1 MSEYRKD
8 PITGRWVI
16 IARHRAQ
23 RPRQLSASIHP
34 SRDDPCPFCSGNEA
48 MTPPEVWAS
57 RMPNTVADTPG
68 WSVRVVSNKFPALD
82 RESTWQECND
92 SIHETRPGLG
102 AHEVI
107 IESPDHVVN
116 LGNLDD
122 DRLIDVL
129 TAYRARLRAYRQD
142 RRWHYLL
149 IYKNQGDPAGATL
162 EHVHS
167 QLIALTDV
175 PREASDEIAGAKG
188 HYAATGRCIYCEC
201 IEREIALGQRVV
213 LNHDSFV
220 ALCPFAPRFAYETW
234 ILPKTHGAVFEQI
247 SEQENGKFACALSE
261 AIARVNRGLG
271 NPPFNYF
278 IHSLP
283 ADEPAADHYHWHLE
297 ILPQLSRAAGFEWGT
312 GSHINPVAPEDAAK
326 LLRDVVL

>member
-1 MSEYRKD
+1 
-8 PITGRWVI
+8 
-16 IARHRAQ
+16 
-23 RPRQLSASIHP
+23 
-34 SRDDPCPFCSGNEA
+34 

-57 RMPNTVADTPG
+57 RMSNTAADAPG
-68 WSVRVVSNKFPALD
+68 WSVRVVPNKFPALD
-82 RESTWQECND
+82 CESTWQESSD

-116 LGNLDD
+116 LGDLDD

-142 RRWHYLL
+142 RRWRYLL
-149 IYKNQGDPAGATL
+149 IYKNQGDRAGATL

-167 QLIALTDV
+167 QLIALPDM
-175 PREASDEIAGAKG
+175 PREASDEIAGSKG
-188 HYAATGRCIYCEC
+188 HYAATGRCIYCES
-201 IEREIALGQRVV
+201 IEQEIALGHRLVF
-213 LNHDSFV
+213 NHDRFV

-247 SEQENGKFACALSE
+247 SEQENGAFARALSE
-261 AIARVNRGLG
+261 AIARVNHGLG

-283 ADEPAADHYHWHLE
+283 TDEAAADHYHWHLE
-297 ILPQLSRAAGFEWGT
+297 ILPQISRAAGFEWGT

-326 LLRDVVL
+326 LLRDVAL